1 MKLKKLFVLPLLAIT
16 LASCELIPL
25 STSTPDEN
33 ITSTSLD
40 DTSTSGSEDSGDS
53 TSTDISTPSGDSGSD
68 GSSEPGSGV
77 DPDGNFRDTDL
88 LVLNALLDFAQTDFN
103 ELASLD
109 LFVGFDADFALGR
122 YEFLEDD
129 DFLTTIVDLE
139 GSAGLSSTLKIADFD
154 TEDPKMAAGVDFD
167 VSVDV
172 GEEEELV
179 EGEGELALYYYD
191 EWMYGYSDVT
201 LNDAFRDLLPLG
213 MPDSEQKLKQKVGA
227 PDGLGEFAP
236 LEISDL
242 PVEDILEMM
251 MYATDVDVAPD
262 GDGKL
267 ITYSID
273 FDFVIDLAIAMFGDD
288 LDPDLS
294 SEEIDD
300 LTLRF
305 EELVDELF
313 DFERADLF
321 IFLDGD
327 DALTGFG
334 LDLDVALIIP
344 EGDEVL
350 TAEEFDYTEYQRTEI
365 ALDFQLEV
373 MFAVNGD
380 VTVGYPSDLSEYV
393 EGVIIPN

>member
-1 MKLKKLFVLPLLAIT
+1 MKFKKLFVLPLLAVT

-25 STSTPDEN
+25 STSIPDEN
-33 ITSTSLD
+33 LTSTSLD

-53 TSTDISTPSGDSGSD
+53 TSTDISTPSDDSGSD
-68 GSSEPGSGV
+68 ESSEPGSGV
-77 DPDGNFRDTDL
+77 DPDGNFRDTDV
-88 LVLNALLDFAQTDFN
+88 LVLNALLDFAQTDFS
-103 ELASLD
+103 ELASLQ
-109 LFVGFDADFALGR
+109 LSVGFETEFALGR
-122 YEFLEDD
+122 YEFVEDD
-129 DFLTTIVDLE
+129 DFLTTIVELE
-139 GSAGLSSTLKIADFD
+139 GDAMVASSFKVADFD
-154 TEDPKMAAGVDFD
+154 TEDPKLSAGIEFD
-167 VSVDV
+167 VTVDV
-172 GEEEELV
+172 GEDV
-179 EGEGELALYYYD
+179 VAGEGELALYYYD

-213 MPDSEQKLKQKVGA
+213 MPDGEQKLKQKVAA

-251 MYATDVDVAPD
+251 MHATDVDVAPH

-273 FDFVIDLAIAMFGDD
+273 FDFVIDLAIAMFAAD

-300 LTLRF
+300 LTDRF

-321 IFLDGD
+321 ILLDGD
-327 DALTGFG
+327 DALAGFG
-334 LDLDVALIIP
+334 LDLDVELIIP

-373 MFAVNGD
+373 MFDVNGD